1 MGSTLPLLALLH
13 LAKGQLAD
21 SAAEMQNFEMG
32 LGYFLGVALFVFLL
46 VV

>member
-13 LAKGQLAD
+13 LARGQLVH
-21 SAAEMQNFEMG
+21 SAPEVQNFEMG
-32 LGYFLGVALFVFLL
+32 LGYFLGLALFVFLL